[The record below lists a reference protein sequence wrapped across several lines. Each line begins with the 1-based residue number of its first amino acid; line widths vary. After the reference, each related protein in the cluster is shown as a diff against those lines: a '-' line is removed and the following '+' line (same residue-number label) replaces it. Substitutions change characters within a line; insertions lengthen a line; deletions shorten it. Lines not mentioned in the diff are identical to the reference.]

1 MVILIVRTSSLQVLR
16 GLTFLEGVL
25 NAVALIFITEIDDQL
40 PGLLEMDVLDI
51 VQSYLVDQAM
61 DE

>member
-1 MVILIVRTSSLQVLR
+1 MLR
-16 GLTFLEGVL
+16 GLTFLDGVL

-40 PGLLEMDVLDI
+40 PSLLEMDVFDI
-51 VQSYLVDQAM
+51 VQSYLIDQAM